1 MNSKK
6 YIFDNIPE
14 EIDSN
19 QIDPIIGQKS
29 PVIRPKLDDTIPSL
43 LNLSSEM
50 SSMQKTY
57 KDDSFN
63 MTNFNKNYLKSNTI
77 IPIFNNPKSKFIK
90 SHYKS
95 FSNEVFTNPK
105 IFNVQEKEKNN
116 KNNEEDDDSSYYGG
130 ELNFDGVINFWG
142 DNNKEEN
149 EDGKKG
155 LLIENEAGIENK
167 IENVIEEDINEG
179 YNILNMLKKEKMQN
193 KN

>member
-29 PVIRPKLDDTIPSL
+29 PIIRPKLDDTIPSL

-63 MTNFNKNYLKSNTI
+63 MTNFNNNYFKSNTI